1 MVVVQ
6 RGIVHVLVQF
16 GVAVL
21 HAHVEVYQKCYV
33 ASYGFSSGHE
43 LRAAADY
50 VWIILPMYIQIYT
63 KCIVYKTGPGNSLT
77 LHSTSLALL
86 K

>member
-16 GVAVL
+16 CVAVL

-33 ASYGFSSGHE
+33 ASYGFSSGQE

-50 VWIILPMYIQIYT
+50 VWIILPMYIQIYP